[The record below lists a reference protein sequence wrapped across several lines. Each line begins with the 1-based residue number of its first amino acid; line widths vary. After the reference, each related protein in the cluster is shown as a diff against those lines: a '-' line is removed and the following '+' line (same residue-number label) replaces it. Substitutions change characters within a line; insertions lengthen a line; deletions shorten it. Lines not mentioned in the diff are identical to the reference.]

1 METPTRTRPV
11 RLTQLVA
18 RHRSDILLLAKAHGA
33 TNVRIFGS
41 VTKPDAMVHND
52 LDLLIDLEPGRG
64 LFDRIALIQELG
76 DLLGF
81 SVDVVTESSLHP
93 RIRRE
98 VLRSA
103 RPL

>member
-1 METPTRTRPV
+1 
-11 RLTQLVA
+11 
-18 RHRSDILLLAKAHGA
+18 
-33 TNVRIFGS
+33 
-41 VTKPDAMVHND
+41 MVHND